1 MQTLRHCLFNQGG
14 DNMNDVHILQIPF
27 LRLLVSAVKKLY
39 HNLLTPFSSID
50 SCNIN
55 EKDRINE
62 LDIKTQVNV
71 QAEKLLKEYG
81 DSILRLAYSY
91 LHNMSDAED
100 VLQETLIQYIKAS
113 PQFESEI
120 HKKAWLLRVA
130 CNISKNRIKY
140 NKIRNSDELSEQ
152 LAAEQKEDL
161 AFVWEAVK
169 ELPSKYRE
177 VIHLFYHEG
186 YSTAQIARILN
197 KNETT
202 VRSLLHRGRSKLK
215 FVLKEVYDFEE

>member
-1 MQTLRHCLFNQGG
+1 
-14 DNMNDVHILQIPF
+14 MNDVRILQIPF
-27 LRLLVSAVKKLY
+27 LKLLVSAVKKLY

-55 EKDRINE
+55 EKDRINDF
-62 LDIKTQVNV
+62 DIKAQVNV
-71 QAEKLLKEYG
+71 QAERLLKEYG
-81 DSILRLAYSY
+81 NSILRLAYSY
-91 LHNMSDAED
+91 LHNRSDAED
-100 VLQETLIQYIKAS
+100 VLQETLIQYIKVS

-120 HKKAWLLRVA
+120 QKKAWLLRVA
-130 CNISKNRIKY
+130 SNISKNRIKY
-140 NKIRNSDELSEQ
+140 NKFRNSDELSEQ
-152 LAAEQKEDL
+152 LAAEEKEDL

-215 FVLKEVYDFEE
+215 FVLKEVYDLEE